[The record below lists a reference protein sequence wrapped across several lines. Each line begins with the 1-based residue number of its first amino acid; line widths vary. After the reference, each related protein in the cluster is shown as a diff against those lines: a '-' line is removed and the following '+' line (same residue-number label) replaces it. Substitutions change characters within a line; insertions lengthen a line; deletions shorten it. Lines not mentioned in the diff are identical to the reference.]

1 MNVEETAGATRRLG
15 LMSTVECR
23 FVLRIEGVFSYA
35 PGLAARIDP
44 GELLEPGS
52 PEEVEIRACA
62 ISAVERMVEHAT
74 RRWRGMA
81 AARGLTESNPSSERG
96 PRARRRPTSSVLAV
110 RRGHGGD
117 LFPSERRAAR
127 RRRRARRRALARTPG
142 PYREVDYLAVMVA
155 LEAVCVFCGSSTP
168 PDGSYSGAARAL
180 GGLLAARSKKL
191 VYGGGR
197 AGLMGELA
205 DACLA
210 QGGRVTGV
218 IPVGLLSREVGH
230 PGLTQLH
237 EVRSMH
243 ERKQLMYDLADAF
256 VALPGGLGTLEE
268 LAEVAT
274 WSQLGLHHKP
284 LVLLDVNGFWDPLV
298 DLLNRMV
305 TTGLLKAAN
314 RELIQTARSPGE
326 ALQLLATAE
335 PVHVEQ
341 WITIDER

>member
-117 LFPSERRAAR
+117 LFPSERRDGETATARPPASAGSNTGTVPGGRLPCRHGGSRSGMRLLRIFNASGRILQRRCAGSGGSTCCAKQEAGLR
-127 RRRRARRRALARTPG
+127 RRPRGPDGRARGRLPRSRRACHR
-142 PYREVDYLAVMVA
+142 
-155 LEAVCVFCGSSTP
+155 
-168 PDGSYSGAARAL
+168 
-180 GGLLAARSKKL
+180 
-191 VYGGGR
+191 
-197 AGLMGELA
+197 
-205 DACLA
+205 
-210 QGGRVTGV
+210 
-218 IPVGLLSREVGH
+218 GH
-230 PGLTQLH
+230 PGWAAQP
-237 EVRSMH
+237 R
-243 ERKQLMYDLADAF
+243 
-256 VALPGGLGTLEE
+256 GG
-268 LAEVAT
+268 
-274 WSQLGLHHKP
+274 
-284 LVLLDVNGFWDPLV
+284 
-298 DLLNRMV
+298 
-305 TTGLLKAAN
+305 
-314 RELIQTARSPGE
+314 SPGSHP
-326 ALQLLATAE
+326 AARGA
-335 PVHVEQ
+335 V
-341 WITIDER
+341 DA